1 MTHHHVKDV
10 ASTVSWHYKWA
21 ILHHFTKHARAHTH
35 THTYPFSGSW
45 LPHHS
50 LSTAAVYLILQQ
62 LYKVYSCFPVGFLC
76 THLGVFTLMPLPIS
90 LSFPQYGYR
99 YFGRRSQ
106 KMKSISLLFFYKVF
120 QISEG
125 FTHSNTLQIS

>member
-1 MTHHHVKDV
+1 MWPQLLVGITNGPS
-10 ASTVSWHYKWA
+10 STTSQNMH
-21 ILHHFTKHARAHTH
+21 AHTH

-90 LSFPQYGYR
+90 LSFPQYGHR

-106 KMKSISLLFFYKVF
+106 KMNSISLLFFYKVF
-120 QISEG
+120 HISEG